1 MSPNLPL
8 LQQRSAEIRRN
19 LKLLRQAGGR
29 DCDAFTTDPDLVDAS
44 LYRLLTT
51 VEAAQAICI
60 HLASRI
66 PTRAPESGPDCFRAL
81 SEAGVIEEEL
91 AQRLCSMARFR
102 NLLVHRYWELDLERT
117 HRILRED
124 LGDLE
129 LYLTQVGEYL
139 RGDL

>member
-8 LQQRSAEIRRN
+8 LQRRSAEIRRN
-19 LKLLRQAGGR
+19 LALLREAGAR
-29 DCDAFTTDPDLVDAS
+29 DCHEFTADADLVDAS

-81 SEAGVIEEEL
+81 ADAGVVEEEL
-91 AQRLCSMARFR
+91 ALRLCSMARFR

-117 HRILRED
+117 HRILKKD

-129 LYLTQVGEYL
+129 LYLAQVGEFL
-139 RGDL
+139 KGDL